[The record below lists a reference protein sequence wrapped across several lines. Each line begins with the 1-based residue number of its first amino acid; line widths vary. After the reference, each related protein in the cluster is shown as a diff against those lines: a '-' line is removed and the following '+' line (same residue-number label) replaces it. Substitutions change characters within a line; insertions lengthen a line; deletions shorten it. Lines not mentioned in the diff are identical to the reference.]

1 MLDRFLIF
9 TRTGLVLFS
18 VCWLPAA
25 DAAARSDAVSVL
37 VRDALLTS
45 RAAAGGAAAAGGGVN
60 GLEVGD
66 SAVKWCEAQGGLVF
80 AAELNR
86 AVARQVRRRERAPAR
101 AIFEAATEAN
111 VARVTRSS
119 LKLPSRHIARQ
130 YLHFCTSKAS
140 KLGYLSSGRKRS

>member
-37 VRDALLTS
+37 VRDARLTS

-86 AVARQVRRRERAPAR
+86 AVARQVRRRERAKRARVKWEGERDSREGRGCPVRAR
-101 AIFEAATEAN
+101 APMCHAPSLA
-111 VARVTRSS
+111 VRCARRAGA
-119 LKLPSRHIARQ
+119 L
-130 YLHFCTSKAS
+130 Y
-140 KLGYLSSGRKRS
+140 